1 MNSIENK
8 IILRKIDSL
17 YEESVIKYIILV
29 TWIGDKIHNLLVI

>member
-29 TWIGDKIHNLLVI
+29 T